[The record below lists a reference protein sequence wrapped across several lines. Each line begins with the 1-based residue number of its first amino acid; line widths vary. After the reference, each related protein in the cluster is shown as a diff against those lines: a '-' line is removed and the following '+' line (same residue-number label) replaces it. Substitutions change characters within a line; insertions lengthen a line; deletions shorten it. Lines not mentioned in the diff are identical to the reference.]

1 MARRALC
8 LSVCAVMDELGSSRI
23 AASWVG
29 VFDLTPVL
37 FPRNTPCSCG
47 KHLSGQAACPERT
60 GEEVLSEGE
69 FLEGKTGPFLL
80 PLCSKEEEVGIAVP
94 SLPHRGLWGAQ
105 CCVEVRARKKPPVC
119 SQASNHP
126 ATLDIVSNHPKKERG
141 GYLLACC
148 FLGGRFGRGR

>member
-94 SLPHRGLWGAQ
+94 SLPHRGLWVLSAVWKSEPERNLLSALRPPTTLQ
-105 CCVEVRARKKPPVC
+105 LWTLFQIIPKRKGGDIC
-119 SQASNHP
+119 WLAAS
-126 ATLDIVSNHPKKERG
+126 
-141 GYLLACC
+141 
-148 FLGGRFGRGR
+148 